1 MGIENTHKLIVNC
14 LPLNEGERRAFAKA
28 ARDVPQEFVGVEA
41 HRGDM
46 VWSAAVP
53 EELRSQATAV
63 IGNFPVS
70 QAAQYTRLEWLQT
83 FSAGVDAYICP
94 GVLPR
99 GTMVTN
105 ASGAYGQSVSEHM
118 FATMWALMKN
128 LNRYA
133 SNQRDHQW
141 QDEGP
146 VLSPEGGIALIIG
159 VGDIGSHFAQLA
171 QSVGM
176 RTFGVRRHADV
187 PAKGIEKMYG
197 FERLETLLSLADVV
211 AMAVPRSPQTHHL
224 LNADRL
230 GRLKSTAIVIN
241 AGRGDAID
249 PEALADALHN
259 GRLHGA
265 GLDVTEP
272 EPLPAE
278 SPLWDEPHCLITP
291 HVAGGNHLEKTSE
304 HIIRIALTN
313 VSRYAKQQ
321 ELLNLVRY

>member
-1 MGIENTHKLIVNC
+1 
-14 LPLNEGERRAFAKA
+14 
-28 ARDVPQEFVGVEA
+28 
-41 HRGDM
+41 
-46 VWSAAVP
+46 
-53 EELRSQATAV
+53 
-63 IGNFPVS
+63 
-70 QAAQYTRLEWLQT
+70 
-83 FSAGVDAYICP
+83 
-94 GVLPR
+94 
-99 GTMVTN
+99 MVTN

-197 FERLETLLSLADVV
+197 FERLETLLPLTDVV

>member
-1 MGIENTHKLIVNC
+1 
-14 LPLNEGERRAFAKA
+14 
-28 ARDVPQEFVGVEA
+28 
-41 HRGDM
+41 
-46 VWSAAVP
+46 
-53 EELRSQATAV
+53 
-63 IGNFPVS
+63 
-70 QAAQYTRLEWLQT
+70 
-83 FSAGVDAYICP
+83 
-94 GVLPR
+94 
-99 GTMVTN
+99 MVTN

-187 PAKGIEKMYG
+187 PANGIEKMYG
-197 FERLETLLSLADVV
+197 FERLETLLPLADVV

-249 PEALADALHN
+249 PEPWLTPCTMD
-259 GRLHGA
+259 GSTVP
-265 GLDVTEP
+265 DWT
-272 EPLPAE
+272 
-278 SPLWDEPHCLITP
+278 SPSLSRCRRK
-291 HVAGGNHLEKTSE
+291 VRCGMS
-304 HIIRIALTN
+304 RIA
-313 VSRYAKQQ
+313 
-321 ELLNLVRY
+321 

>member
-1 MGIENTHKLIVNC
+1 M
-14 LPLNEGERRAFAKA
+14 
-28 ARDVPQEFVGVEA
+28 
-41 HRGDM
+41 
-46 VWSAAVP
+46 
-53 EELRSQATAV
+53 
-63 IGNFPVS
+63 
-70 QAAQYTRLEWLQT
+70 
-83 FSAGVDAYICP
+83 
-94 GVLPR
+94 
-99 GTMVTN
+99 
-105 ASGAYGQSVSEHM
+105 
-118 FATMWALMKN
+118 
-128 LNRYA
+128 
-133 SNQRDHQW
+133 
-141 QDEGP
+141 
-146 VLSPEGGIALIIG
+146 SPEGGIALIIG

-197 FERLETLLSLADVV
+197 FERLETLLPLADVV

-321 ELLNLVRY
+321 GTVESRAILIRLCRAAGGHRLTLNTDKGRITPLLYAPYRAIRKRWLIVSTNQYWFAPIPSNFTLKPRW

>member
-1 MGIENTHKLIVNC
+1 MTGRE
-14 LPLNEGERRAFAKA
+14 EKA
-28 ARDVPQEFVGVEA
+28 ANDIFFVCSLIDYISRKTLNTRRDV
-41 HRGDM
+41 
-46 VWSAAVP
+46 
-53 EELRSQATAV
+53 
-63 IGNFPVS
+63 
-70 QAAQYTRLEWLQT
+70 
-83 FSAGVDAYICP
+83 VDAL
-94 GVLPR
+94 GR
-99 GTMVTN
+99 
-105 ASGAYGQSVSEHM
+105 
-118 FATMWALMKN
+118 
-128 LNRYA
+128 
-133 SNQRDHQW
+133 
-141 QDEGP
+141 
-146 VLSPEGGIALIIG
+146 
-159 VGDIGSHFAQLA
+159 
-171 QSVGM
+171 
-176 RTFGVRRHADV
+176 
-187 PAKGIEKMYG
+187 KGIEKMYG
-197 FERLETLLSLADVV
+197 FERLETLLPLADVV

>member
-28 ARDVPQEFVGVEA
+28 ARDVPQEFVGDEA

-53 EELRSQATAV
+53 EELRSRATAV

-70 QAAQYTRLEWLQT
+70 QVSQYTRLEWLQT

-171 QSVGM
+171 
-176 RTFGVRRHADV
+176 
-187 PAKGIEKMYG
+187 
-197 FERLETLLSLADVV
+197 
-211 AMAVPRSPQTHHL
+211 
-224 LNADRL
+224 
-230 GRLKSTAIVIN
+230 
-241 AGRGDAID
+241 
-249 PEALADALHN
+249 
-259 GRLHGA
+259 
-265 GLDVTEP
+265 
-272 EPLPAE
+272 
-278 SPLWDEPHCLITP
+278 
-291 HVAGGNHLEKTSE
+291 
-304 HIIRIALTN
+304 
-313 VSRYAKQQ
+313 
-321 ELLNLVRY
+321 

>member
-1 MGIENTHKLIVNC
+1 
-14 LPLNEGERRAFAKA
+14 
-28 ARDVPQEFVGVEA
+28 
-41 HRGDM
+41 
-46 VWSAAVP
+46 
-53 EELRSQATAV
+53 
-63 IGNFPVS
+63 
-70 QAAQYTRLEWLQT
+70 
-83 FSAGVDAYICP
+83 
-94 GVLPR
+94 
-99 GTMVTN
+99 
-105 ASGAYGQSVSEHM
+105 
-118 FATMWALMKN
+118 
-128 LNRYA
+128 
-133 SNQRDHQW
+133 
-141 QDEGP
+141 
-146 VLSPEGGIALIIG
+146 
-159 VGDIGSHFAQLA
+159 
-171 QSVGM
+171 M

-197 FERLETLLSLADVV
+197 FERLETLLPLADVV

-230 GRLKSTAIVIN
+230 DRLKSTAIVIN

-304 HIIRIALTN
+304 HIIRIAFTN

>member
-1 MGIENTHKLIVNC
+1 M
-14 LPLNEGERRAFAKA
+14 
-28 ARDVPQEFVGVEA
+28 
-41 HRGDM
+41 
-46 VWSAAVP
+46 
-53 EELRSQATAV
+53 
-63 IGNFPVS
+63 
-70 QAAQYTRLEWLQT
+70 
-83 FSAGVDAYICP
+83 
-94 GVLPR
+94 
-99 GTMVTN
+99 
-105 ASGAYGQSVSEHM
+105 ASSGWKHCCHWR
-118 FATMWALMKN
+118 TWW
-128 LNRYA
+128 R
-133 SNQRDHQW
+133 W
-141 QDEGP
+141 Q
-146 VLSPEGGIALIIG
+146 
-159 VGDIGSHFAQLA
+159 QC
-171 QSVGM
+171 
-176 RTFGVRRHADV
+176 
-187 PAKGIEKMYG
+187 
-197 FERLETLLSLADVV
+197 
-211 AMAVPRSPQTHHL
+211 SPQTHHL

-249 PEALADALHN
+249 HEALADALHN

>member
-1 MGIENTHKLIVNC
+1 MKIDSIMVGPIMTNCYLLSDETAGVCALID
-14 LPLNEGERRAFAKA
+14 PG
-28 ARDVPQEFVGVEA
+28 DEA
-41 HRGDM
+41 DRVLDM
-46 VWSAAVP
+46 VLHRAESHSLLYLTLLAGPLGWLAAWATSTP
-53 EELRSQATAV
+53 RLRGRWMLAL
-63 IGNFPVS
+63 F
-70 QAAQYTRLEWLQT
+70 AALFTHPLLDLMTVYGTQVLQPFT
-83 FSAGVDAYICP
+83 DE
-94 GVLPR
+94 
-99 GTMVTN
+99 
-105 ASGAYGQSVSEHM
+105 AYGVGSL
-118 FATMWALMKN
+118 F
-128 LNRYA
+128 
-133 SNQRDHQW
+133 
-141 QDEGP
+141 
-146 VLSPEGGIALIIG
+146 II
-159 VGDIGSHFAQLA
+159 DPLFLLPWLLA
-171 QSVGM
+171 
-176 RTFGVRRHADV
+176 F
-187 PAKGIEKMYG
+187 
-197 FERLETLLSLADVV
+197 VV

>member
-28 ARDVPQEFVGVEA
+28 ARDVPQEFVGDEA
-41 HRGDM
+41 HRGGM

-53 EELRSQATAV
+53 EELRSRATAV
-63 IGNFPVS
+63 I
-70 QAAQYTRLEWLQT
+70 
-83 FSAGVDAYICP
+83 
-94 GVLPR
+94 

-197 FERLETLLSLADVV
+197 FERLETLLPLADVV

>member
-1 MGIENTHKLIVNC
+1 M
-14 LPLNEGERRAFAKA
+14 
-28 ARDVPQEFVGVEA
+28 
-41 HRGDM
+41 
-46 VWSAAVP
+46 
-53 EELRSQATAV
+53 
-63 IGNFPVS
+63 
-70 QAAQYTRLEWLQT
+70 
-83 FSAGVDAYICP
+83 
-94 GVLPR
+94 
-99 GTMVTN
+99 
-105 ASGAYGQSVSEHM
+105 
-118 FATMWALMKN
+118 
-128 LNRYA
+128 
-133 SNQRDHQW
+133 
-141 QDEGP
+141 
-146 VLSPEGGIALIIG
+146 
-159 VGDIGSHFAQLA
+159 
-171 QSVGM
+171 
-176 RTFGVRRHADV
+176 
-187 PAKGIEKMYG
+187 
-197 FERLETLLSLADVV
+197 
-211 AMAVPRSPQTHHL
+211 PRSPQTHHL